1 MKLFNGFLVFLSLAP
16 SVGFATNVQC
26 DLFESAISTSVGSQ
40 IPHLLESGK
49 TYTFTSSLK
58 IINEVALNKIN
69 PASRIGIWH
78 LFRNGVPGSSGS
90 SSDPSYDLTDLFLK
104 KNGDSLIG
112 QNSLLLGVNFT
123 GKYSLAA
130 FFTIQTPEGDYCGGE
145 LPSDVLAEFEVRNV
159 TGKADILPPVFSS
172 SRILSKQARPGST
185 FVVET
190 KVKDDSPICGLAEKL
205 SSICSGVWHVAL
217 TSSEG
222 HVVNSFEPNALLP
235 DGTVVALV
243 KVPKDTIPGRYRLS
257 VHDIS
262 DIFENL
268 FVDVPELDA
277 PFIDILPA
285 E

>member
-1 MKLFNGFLVFLSLAP
+1 MKLLNYFLVALCLAP
-16 SVGFATNVQC
+16 SVGYASDVAC
-26 DLFESAISTSVGSQ
+26 DLFESAIRTSVGSE

-49 TYTFTSSLK
+49 TYSFTTSLK
-58 IINEVALNKIN
+58 IIDEVALKKIN
-69 PASRIGIWH
+69 PAVEIRIWH

-90 SSDPSYDLTDLFLK
+90 NSDPSYDLTDLFLK

-145 LPSDVLAEFEVRNV
+145 LSNDAIAEFEVQNV

-172 SRILSKQARPGST
+172 SRILSKQARPGSS

-205 SSICSGVWHVAL
+205 SNICSGVWHVAL

-222 HVVNSFEPNALLP
+222 QVINSFEPNALLP
-235 DGTVVALV
+235 DGSVVTLV

-268 FVDVPELDA
+268 FVDVPDVAA

-285 E
+285 D